1 MKVFRVKKQKRNY
14 SGLISILLAILVLT
28 LSVKGLDSIQSSND
42 AEQAKILES
51 SVTLSITACYA
62 LEGTYPPDITYL
74 TEHYGLVYDSE
85 EYFIDYQYIGA
96 NLRPDVTIIK
106 RND

>member
-1 MKVFRVKKQKRNY
+1 MKVFQVKKRKRHFA
-14 SGLISILLAILVLT
+14 GLFSLLLALLVLVLT
-28 LSVKGLDSIQSSND
+28 VKGLDNIQSSND

-51 SVTLSITACYA
+51 AVTRSITACYA
-62 LEGTYPPDITYL
+62 LEGAYPPDITYL

-85 EYFIDYQYIGA
+85 QYFIDYQYIGA

-106 RND
+106 RNE